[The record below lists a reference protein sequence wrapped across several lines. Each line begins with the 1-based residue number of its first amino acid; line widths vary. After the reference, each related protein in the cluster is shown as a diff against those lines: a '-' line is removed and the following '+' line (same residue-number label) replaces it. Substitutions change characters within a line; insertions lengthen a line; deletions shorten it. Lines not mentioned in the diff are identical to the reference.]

1 MSNVKID
8 VKNDC
13 IENPEDVKEI
23 SQDEEKETETIDENL
38 DELDAKKD
46 EEETVDPDNCANTED
61 EEVVY
66 KQRLGGDGCD
76 NDEIKGKDALMF
88 IPLL

>member
-23 SQDEEKETETIDENL
+23 SQGEEEETEVIEENL
-38 DELDAKKD
+38 DKLDFKNDANCD
-46 EEETVDPDNCANTED
+46 NHNEEVDSDKSSKIERKLD
-61 EEVVY
+61 EEVVQ
-66 KQRLGGDGCD
+66 KQ
-76 NDEIKGKDALMF
+76 
-88 IPLL
+88 